1 MRANPST
8 ERLNVAEA
16 AAFLGVSRQT
26 LYNLR
31 SAGAGPASYKIGAKL
46 FFDQRDLDVYVAQ
59 CKAATLVGA

>member
-1 MRANPST
+1 MRTNPST

-59 CKAATLVGA
+59 CRAATLVGA